1 MILTA
6 SDKKGSSSKDV
17 DVGASSANKNL
28 HFSNNEFLILL
39 AKCV

>member
-6 SDKKGSSSKDV
+6 SDKKGSASKDV
-17 DVGASSANKNL
+17 DVGDSSSNKSL

-39 AKCV
+39 ENCV